1 MPALFELA
9 RPRTWA
15 DVAGQDAAVKSIRRI
30 ITRGSCACKYAC
42 TCRWGSRAWW
52 ITGASGTGKTTLAKL
67 IAAEGAA
74 DICIEEHTAG
84 DMTPAAVR
92 ELERHYRLRPLP
104 IDGKAGWCMIVN
116 ECHGLRKDTVK
127 ALLDALERIPA
138 HVCWVFTTTNQG
150 QASFFDDDVEGDAA
164 PLVSRCIVVKLA
176 DGPSVRQALARRA
189 HAVAKANGM
198 DGLPE
203 WAYEAC
209 LERLGGNLRAVL
221 QRIEAG
227 QVADV
232 AREELEAY
240 LRLPLSE
247 QETSKRALLQ
257 ARLAELE
264 GK

>member
-9 RPRTWA
+9 RPRTWD
-15 DVAGQDAAVKSIRRI
+15 DVAGQNTAVKIIRKI
-30 ITRGSCACKYAC
+30 VTRD
-42 TCRWGSRAWW
+42 WGGRAWW
-52 ITGASGTGKTTLAKL
+52 LTGPSGTGKTTLAKL

-74 DICIEEHTAG
+74 DICTEEHTAG

-138 HVCWVFTTTNQG
+138 HVAWVFTTTNQG

-164 PLVSRCIVVKLA
+164 PLVSRCQVIKLQ
-176 DGPSVRQALARRA
+176 DGPSVRQALALRA
-189 HAVAKANGM
+189 QAVAKAQNM

-203 WAYEAC
+203 WAYLAA
-209 LERLGGNLRAVL
+209 LERLNGNLRALL
-221 QRIEAG
+221 QRVEAG

-240 LRLPLSE
+240 LRLPMKE
-247 QETSKRALLQ
+247 QEPAKRSLAQ
-257 ARLAELE
+257 QRLAQLE
-264 GK
+264 RK